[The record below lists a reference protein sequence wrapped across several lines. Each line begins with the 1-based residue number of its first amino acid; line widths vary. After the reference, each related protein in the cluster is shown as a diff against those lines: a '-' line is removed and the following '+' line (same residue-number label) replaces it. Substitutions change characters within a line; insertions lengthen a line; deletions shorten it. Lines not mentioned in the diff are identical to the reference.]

1 MIADLGENTS
11 VPCGCGR
18 SSTGFCVGLHSLS
31 DEEYDRFILE
41 GHVYPG
47 ELTKEEK
54 KDES

>member
-1 MIADLGENTS
+1 MIAELDEPI
-11 VPCGCGR
+11 PCGCGR

-31 DEEYDRFILE
+31 DEEYDRFIMD

-47 ELTKEEK
+47 ELIKEEK